1 MSTEQWL
8 TSSNYRKRFQCS
20 SHLCK
25 FTELI
30 SSLGWGS
37 FLWCPF
43 DRSWLARSDVV
54 WTLDR
59 DSLCWYTG
67 YPWHAFLTR
76 RLSFLPLSES
86 PESCYSL
93 CFPISAS
100 FEDTRCEHLCFGER
114 ALWRW
119 RIPEAN
125 WEWWRCTERQ
135 VQHPSRLKYQTPR
148 SYPVEETERH
158 MLLNLA
164 FNKMK
169 ESVNM

>member
-1 MSTEQWL
+1 MTTEQWL

-67 YPWHAFLTR
+67 YSWHAFLTR

-100 FEDTRCEHLCFGER
+100 FEDTRCEHLCFGEH

-119 RIPEAN
+119 RIPA
-125 WEWWRCTERQ
+125 RKCASFKQ
-135 VQHPSRLKYQTPR
+135 
-148 SYPVEETERH
+148 
-158 MLLNLA
+158 
-164 FNKMK
+164 
-169 ESVNM
+169 SVNAALLKALIKSFSFFLPVDNFLSKYVQRFITRNWGDRY